1 MKKIIIAAAVALV
14 SISANAQPKPAQ
26 PEAEYQFTVVKENPI
41 TSVKNQYRSSTC
53 WCFSALG
60 FLESE
65 AIRDRKSVV

>member
-41 TSVKNQYRSSTC
+41 TSVKNQYRPVPAGAFRHSDSL
-53 WCFSALG
+53 SQ
-60 FLESE
+60 
-65 AIRDRKSVV
+65 RP